1 VIDPCLSL
9 LEILSFSRSGDF
21 EGLLFVGGV
30 PSCFPWSFIC
40 LFVFFSY
47 FMVCLVG
54 RKESERKENYAIN
67 E

>member
-40 LFVFFSY
+40 LFVFFFLLY
-47 FMVCLVG
+47 GLFG
-54 RKESERKENYAIN
+54 WKERK
-67 E
+67 